1 MRYQITR
8 YGTTVLIGHCKDSAL
23 KTEVQLTRTL
33 NEVARR
39 LTPGSFYDDGITF
52 QTRDR
57 IRLEP
62 LDIVTFRTETETVT
76 VQIGPG
82 DTYNVID
89 RENIPMTLADYQM
102 TGD

>member
-1 MRYQITR
+1 MRYQIIR
-8 YGTTVLIGHCKDSAL
+8 REATVLIGHCRDSAL

-39 LTPGSFYDDGITF
+39 LTPGRFFDDGITF
-52 QTRDR
+52 QTHDR

-62 LDIVTFRTETETVT
+62 LDIMKFRTETELVT
-76 VQIGPG
+76 VQIGLG
-82 DTYNVID
+82 DTYDVID
-89 RENIPMTLADYQM
+89 RGNIPITLADYQM

>member
-39 LTPGSFYDDGITF
+39 LTPGRCFDDGITF
-52 QTRDR
+52 RTRDR

-82 DTYNVID
+82 DTYNVIN
-89 RENIPMTLADYQM
+89 RGNIPMTLADYHIE
-102 TGD
+102 GD